1 MRGDLRFLNIWDYLA
16 VRFESFLN
24 YNKSKKREAN
34 AVPFFYPLVSLPP
47 DLKSTYPVQHS
58 THIQGVSLESIA
70 AKFGTPLYVYDGEK
84 IFSQVK
90 TLQQAFSA
98 APLKIKYAT
107 KALSNINILK
117 LIRKAGAGVDAVS
130 IEEVKLGMLAGFS
143 AAEIMYTPSG
153 VPFEEIQEAVSLG
166 VMVNL
171 DSISLLKKFGETYG
185 SQVAACI
192 RINPHIMAGGNL
204 KISVG
209 HKESKFGIS
218 IEQLPEIL
226 EVIEEFKLNIVG
238 LHIHTGS
245 DILDAEVFLRGGNV
259 LFQAAMQFPNLKFLD
274 FGGGFKVAYKPNDIA
289 TDIQAVGSAVGEAFQ
304 DFCKKY
310 GRQLELWLEPG
321 KFLVSEAGY
330 LIVKTTV
337 VKENPQVTFAG
348 VDSGLNHL
356 IRPMMYDAYHEV
368 FNLSNPE
375 GNKSR
380 YNVVGYICETDTI
393 ASQRDLPQVSEG
405 DLLVI
410 KNAGAYGYSMAS
422 NYNSRLR
429 PAEVLIWEGNPVL
442 IRKREEFEDLIK
454 NQVEVEI

>member
-1 MRGDLRFLNIWDYLA
+1 MPN
-16 VRFESFLN
+16 
-24 YNKSKKREAN
+24 
-34 AVPFFYPLVSLPP
+34 P
-47 DLKSTYPVQHS
+47 
-58 THIQGVSLESIA
+58 THIQGIAIA
-70 AKFGTPLYVYDGEK
+70 ALADQFGTPLYIYDGEK
-84 IFSQVK
+84 ITNQVK

-98 APLKIKYAT
+98 VPLKIKYAT

-130 IEEVKLGMLAGFS
+130 IEEVKLCMLAGYS
-143 AAEIMYTPSG
+143 AGEIIYTPSG
-153 VPFEEIQEAVSLG
+153 VGFDEIEEAVRLG
-166 VMVNL
+166 IMINL
-171 DSISLLKKFGETYG
+171 DSLPLMEEFGKTYG
-185 SQVAACI
+185 NVVSACI
-192 RINPHIMAGGNL
+192 RINPHIMAGGNI

-226 EVIEEFKLNIVG
+226 ELVKKYKLKIEG

-245 DILDAEVFLRGGNV
+245 DILDAEVFLKGGNV
-259 LFQAAMQFPNLKFLD
+259 LFEAALQFPDLKFLD

-289 TDIQAVGSAVGEAFQ
+289 TDVMEVGKKVGEAFQ
-304 DFCKKY
+304 NFCSTY

-330 LIVKTTV
+330 LLVKANV
-337 VKENPQVTFAG
+337 VKETPSVTFVG

-356 IRPMMYDAYHEV
+356 IRPMMYDAYHSV
-368 FNLSNPE
+368 YNLSNPE
-375 GNKSR
+375 GKKAK

-393 ASQRDLPQVSEG
+393 ASHRELTEVKSG

-429 PAEVLIWEGNPVL
+429 PAEVLIWEGRAQL
-442 IRKREEFEDLIK
+442 IRKRENFEDLIR
-454 NQVEVEI
+454 NQEILDF

>member
-1 MRGDLRFLNIWDYLA
+1 MNILRPQIRNLFT
-16 VRFESFLN
+16 
-24 YNKSKKREAN
+24 
-34 AVPFFYPLVSLPP
+34 VSNPSHL
-47 DLKSTYPVQHS
+47 
-58 THIQGVSLESIA
+58 QGVSIA
-70 AKFGTPLYVYDGEK
+70 SLADEFGTPLYIYDGEK
-84 IFSQVK
+84 ITSQVK
-90 TLQQAFSA
+90 TLQEAFSA
-98 APLKIKYAT
+98 APVKIKYAT

-130 IEEVKLGMLAGFS
+130 VEEVKLCLMAGYS
-143 AAEIMYTPSG
+143 PEEIMYTPSG
-153 VPFEEIQEAVSLG
+153 VSFEEIREAVELG
-166 VMVNL
+166 IMINL
-171 DSISLLKKFGETYG
+171 DSLPLMEQFGQEYG
-185 SQVAACI
+185 GTLPACI

-218 IEQLPEIL
+218 IEQLPQIL
-226 EVIEEFKLNIVG
+226 EVVKRHRLNIVG

-259 LFQAAMQFPNLKFLD
+259 LFDAAIQFPDLKFLD
-274 FGGGFKVAYKPNDIA
+274 FGGGFKVAYKSNDIV
-289 TDIQAVGSAVGEAFQ
+289 TDVMEVGKKVGEVFQAF
-304 DFCKKY
+304 CEKY

-330 LIVKTTV
+330 LLVKANV
-337 VKENPQVTFAG
+337 VKESPSVTFVG

-356 IRPMMYDAYHEV
+356 IRPMMYDAYHSLY
-368 FNLSNPE
+368 NLSNPE
-375 GNKSR
+375 GKKAK

-393 ASQRDLPQVSEG
+393 ASHRELNEVRPG

-429 PAEVLIWEGNPVL
+429 PAEVLIWEGKAQL
-442 IRKREEFEDLIK
+442 IRKRESFEDLIR
-454 NQVEVEI
+454 NQEILQF

>member
-1 MRGDLRFLNIWDYLA
+1 MPNP
-16 VRFESFLN
+16 S
-24 YNKSKKREAN
+24 
-34 AVPFFYPLVSLPP
+34 
-47 DLKSTYPVQHS
+47 
-58 THIQGVSLESIA
+58 HIQGIAFASLA
-70 AKFGTPLYVYDGEK
+70 DQFGTPLYIYDGEK
-84 IFSQVK
+84 ITNQVK
-90 TLQQAFSA
+90 ILQQAFSA
-98 APLKIKYAT
+98 VPLKIKYAT

-130 IEEVKLGMLAGFS
+130 IEEVKLCMLAGYS
-143 AAEIMYTPSG
+143 AREIMYTPSG
-153 VPFEEIQEAVSLG
+153 VGFDEIEEAVRLG
-166 VMVNL
+166 IMINL
-171 DSISLLKKFGETYG
+171 DSLPLMEEFGKTYG
-185 SQVAACI
+185 NAVSACI
-192 RINPHIMAGGNL
+192 RINPHIMAGGNI

-226 EVIEEFKLNIVG
+226 ELVNKHKLKIEG

-245 DILDAEVFLRGGNV
+245 DILDAEVFLKGGNV
-259 LFQAAMQFPNLKFLD
+259 LFEAALQFPDLKFLD

-289 TDIQAVGSAVGEAFQ
+289 TDVMEVGKKVGEAFQ
-304 DFCKKY
+304 NFCSNY

-330 LIVKTTV
+330 LLVKANV
-337 VKENPQVTFAG
+337 VKETPSVTFVG

-356 IRPMMYDAYHEV
+356 IRPMMYDAYHSV
-368 FNLSNPE
+368 YNLSNPD
-375 GNKSR
+375 GKKAK

-393 ASQRDLPQVSEG
+393 ASHRELTEVKAG

-429 PAEVLIWEGNPVL
+429 PAEVLVWEGRALL
-442 IRKREEFEDLIK
+442 IRKRENFEDLIR
-454 NQVEVEI
+454 NQEILDF